1 MVDELTPSPPLP
13 NPSPSRGEGLNVT
26 PLPIAATP
34 ATPLPSR
41 ERGRGRG
48 GAAPN
53 PGQHHFSDQASLVA
67 TLGSRVISQLQ
78 NAIEQRGQAM
88 LAVSGGK
95 TPAALFDWL
104 SQQSLDWNKVFIT
117 LADDR
122 WLPPNHADSNTR
134 LVRQHLLQGPAAAA
148 HFTPLVNAA
157 PTPEKGLAQAIERFN
172 ALPQPFDLILLG
184 MGDDGHTASLFP
196 CAPQLPQ
203 ALSSSEPLVAIHPQT
218 APYGRISLSPAAL
231 RQSRQNILLISG
243 ASKQAVLQQAL
254 QDGPLEQMPVRLL
267 WQAGMPP
274 LAVYWAA

>member
-1 MVDELTPSPPLP
+1 MGDELTASPPLP
-13 NPSPSRGEGLNVT
+13 TPSPARGEGPIDASTQNAT
-26 PLPIAATP
+26 APDSPLP
-34 ATPLPSR
+34 LR
-41 ERGRGRG
+41 ERGWGRG
-48 GAAPN
+48 GALPE
-53 PGQHHFSDQASLVA
+53 QHNFSDQPSLIA
-67 TLGSRVISQLQ
+67 TLGSLVISQLQ
-78 NAIEQRGQAM
+78 QAIEQRGHAL

-104 SQQSLDWNKVFIT
+104 SQQPLDWSKVIIT

-122 WLPPNHADSNTR
+122 WLPPDHADSNTR
-134 LVRQHLLQGPAAAA
+134 LLRQHLLQGAAAA
-148 HFTPLVNAA
+148 RFVPLVNAA

-196 CAPQLPQ
+196 CAPQLQ
-203 ALSSSEPLVAIHPQT
+203 HAFSTSEPLVAMYPQT
-218 APYGRISLSPAAL
+218 APYGRISLSANAL

-254 QDGPLEQMPVRLL
+254 QDGPVEQMPVRLL

-274 LAVYWAA
+274 LAVYWAQ